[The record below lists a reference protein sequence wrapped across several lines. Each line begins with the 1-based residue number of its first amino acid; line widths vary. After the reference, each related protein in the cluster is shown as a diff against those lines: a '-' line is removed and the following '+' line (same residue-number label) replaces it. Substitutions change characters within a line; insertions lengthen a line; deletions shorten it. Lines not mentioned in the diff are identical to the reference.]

1 MHAVVSPAP
10 MSLVDAGG
18 SEVVASGPSE
28 GATQPELQIQEGAS
42 VKRTSVDCSSPQGGT
57 GRASTLS
64 HPLFRRAA
72 ERANACV
79 FESSPKKEV
88 PATGYAVDM
97 GVVSPTVFESQPR
110 SGIADAGMAMTSHAE
125 AAKALIEGA
134 ADAVVFESKPQQRL
148 ADAHAGQLPI
158 APVGTSVFE
167 SQPTQ
172 STADVAFERQAKGT
186 SLASSAEQ
194 LIQAAAEHSNGEN
207 SSIVFESV
215 PQPSRAEASS
225 DAQPACA
232 AQSTSVFENAPVNSR
247 ADVIYRTAN
256 ATQSARESI
265 EHAANS
271 MDATSGNGGQ
281 SKNPKLGHAAE
292 ARKLIQNAASSH
304 LEAENSKGFV
314 FQNEPSASLAM
325 ARHGDD
331 YASESEYETDDES
344 EGLVKTA

>member
-1 MHAVVSPAP
+1 

-18 SEVVASGPSE
+18 SAV
-28 GATQPELQIQEGAS
+28 GATQPELQIQEGAA
-42 VKRTSVDCSSPQGGT
+42 VKRASVDCSAPQGGAS
-57 GRASTLS
+57 RASTLS

-88 PATGYAVDM
+88 PATGYAADT
-97 GVVSPTVFESQPR
+97 GVVSKTVFESQPR
-110 SGIADAGMAMTSHAE
+110 AGIADAGMTMTSHTD

-134 ADAVVFESKPQQRL
+134 ADAVVFESKPRQRL
-148 ADAHAGQLPI
+148 ADAHGGQRPI

-167 SQPTQ
+167 SQPAQ
-172 STADVAFERQAKGT
+172 SKADVAPERQEKGT

-194 LIQAAAEHSNGEN
+194 LIQAAAENLSGEN

-225 DAQPACA
+225 EVQPACA
-232 AQSTSVFENAPVNSR
+232 AQSTSVFENVPVNSR
-247 ADVIYRTAN
+247 ADVTHKTAN
-256 ATQSARESI
+256 ATQSAREAI
-265 EHAANS
+265 EHAANG
-271 MDATSGNGGQ
+271 MDATSSNDGQ
-281 SKNPKLGHAAE
+281 SNNHKLGHAKE
-292 ARKLIQNAASSH
+292 AQKLIQNAANSH
-304 LEAENSKGFV
+304 LDAENSKGFV
-314 FQNEPSASLAM
+314 FQNMPSASLAM

-344 EGLVKTA
+344 EKVVKAT